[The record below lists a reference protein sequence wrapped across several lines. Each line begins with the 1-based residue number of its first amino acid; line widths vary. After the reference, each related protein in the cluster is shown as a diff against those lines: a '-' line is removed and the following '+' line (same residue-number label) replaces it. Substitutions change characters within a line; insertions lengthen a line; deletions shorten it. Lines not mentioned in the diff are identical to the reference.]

1 VRATNDLLPLLA
13 EYDDVLVEVDGEP
26 ARYREV
32 SDAVE
37 IGVSTS
43 ATRGDTDWFGLGVTI
58 TVDGQA
64 VPFLDVFAALAR
76 EESHL
81 LLRGGDYFSLEK
93 PELQRLKEVIG
104 GARALQ
110 ESPTGPLKISRFQA
124 GLWEEL
130 ASLGVVRRQA
140 KAWREQ
146 VTGLLS
152 IGTVTLLSFLPACT
166 PSFGPTSSRAST
178 GWFSCGPTDSAGSSP
193 TTWDSARPCSRWR

>member
-1 VRATNDLLPLLA
+1 MRATNDLLPLLA

-43 ATRGDTDWFGLGVTI
+43 ATRGDTDWFDLGVTI

-130 ASLGVVRRQA
+130 ASLGGYAA
-140 KAWREQ
+140 K
-146 VTGLLS
+146 
-152 IGTVTLLSFLPACT
+152 P
-166 PSFGPTSSRAST
+166 
-178 GWFSCGPTDSAGSSP
+178 
-193 TTWDSARPCSRWR
+193 RPGGNR